1 VKTLQKKRKDLAG
14 GIYMKKTGWII
25 LIIVVVGIC
34 AGVFLF
40 TNGTFSVNSPS
51 TSSAA
56 SAISSAESTVSAS
69 SETPSSE
76 SETESVAS
84 LTDAQIT
91 EKIKSEIPLDWEK
104 YTLKE
109 LTDNPVST
117 GGVTYR
123 TYSTWDDD
131 YMEGPLILYNPEDGQ
146 LYTYTYQ
153 DTAPIPAAE
162 DPAFDKTEHTVTGVI
177 TDAAMMSIQIHT
189 TDGDDLTVRRF
200 GVELVNLDDG
210 FKIGRNVKVT
220 YTGVCKDGDS
230 QRMFVTKIEGI
241 Q

>member
-1 VKTLQKKRKDLAG
+1 
-14 GIYMKKTGWII
+14 MKKTVWII

-56 SAISSAESTVSAS
+56 SATSSAESTVSAS

-91 EKIKSEIPLDWEK
+91 EKVSRKFRSIGRSIRSRTDGPGFHRQGDLPHLFSLGRRLYGRSADSLQPGGWT
-104 YTLKE
+104 TLHIY
-109 LTDNPVST
+109 LS
-117 GGVTYR
+117 GYR
-123 TYSTWDDD
+123 S
-131 YMEGPLILYNPEDGQ
+131 
-146 LYTYTYQ
+146 
-153 DTAPIPAAE
+153 IPAAE

>member
-1 VKTLQKKRKDLAG
+1 MKKIRWVILILLVVVCG
-14 GIYMKKTGWII
+14 GILLY
-25 LIIVVVGIC
+25 
-34 AGVFLF
+34 
-40 TNGTFSVNSPS
+40 TNGTFFEKSPL
-51 TSSAA
+51 SSDVVP
-56 SAISSAESTVSAS
+56 ETS
-69 SETPSSE
+69 SETSSVSDSSATPSSA
-76 SETESVAS
+76 SESVSAAD
-84 LTDAQIT
+84 LTDDQIV

-109 LTDNPVST
+109 LADNPVST

-153 DTAPIPAAE
+153 DSAPILASQ
-162 DPAFDKTEHTVTGVI
+162 DPAFDKTEHTVTGVVK
-177 TDAAMMSIQIHT
+177 DAAMMSVQIHT
-189 TDGDDLTVRRF
+189 TDGNDLTVRRL

-210 FKIGRNVKVT
+210 FKIGKNVKVT
-220 YTGVCKDGDS
+220 YTGVYKGGDS

-241 Q
+241 D